1 MVEKTLVSNAARPFR
16 LPRNVSFPF
25 DAKTGFP
32 ELLLELLSVLSIYPS
47 SFISNPSSSP
57 LCPRVKG
64 QLYLLGL

>member
-1 MVEKTLVSNAARPFR
+1 MEEKTLVSNATRPSR

-25 DAKTGFP
+25 CAKTGFP
-32 ELLLELLSVLSIYPS
+32 ELLPELLSVPSIYPF

-57 LCPRVKG
+57 LCPGVKG